1 MRLTLR
7 RATVAVQTNVTDHNL
22 MPSSFKSGRIMVRKA
37 PKVVVWVGTIAT
49 RRVMLSEG
57 KRQDQLRLKRA
68 KIVLNTAPLPPVAQY
83 TCESVG

>member
-1 MRLTLR
+1 M
-7 RATVAVQTNVTDHNL
+7 
-22 MPSSFKSGRIMVRKA
+22 A

>member
-1 MRLTLR
+1 
-7 RATVAVQTNVTDHNL
+7 
-22 MPSSFKSGRIMVRKA
+22 MVRKV

>member
-22 MPSSFKSGRIMVRKA
+22 MPSSQVRPDYGQMA

-57 KRQDQLRLKRA
+57 KRHDQLRLKRA